1 MDQSPRCKHYNAK
14 DTEKREN
21 CSNCTKWI
29 GALCL
34 DHLMRL
40 KECETKLKFE
50 ALDYGANETQ

>member
-14 DTEKREN
+14 DPEVKEN

-40 KECETKLKFE
+40 KECEIKQKFE
-50 ALDYGANETQ
+50 ALDYDD